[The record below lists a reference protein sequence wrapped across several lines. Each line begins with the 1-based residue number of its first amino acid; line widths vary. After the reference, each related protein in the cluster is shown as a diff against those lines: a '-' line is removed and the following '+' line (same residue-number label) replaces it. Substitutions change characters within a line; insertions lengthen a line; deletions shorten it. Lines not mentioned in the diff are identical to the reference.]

1 MGILFGPTGLDG
13 FRMLIKSLT
22 SMEVTGVRKREL
34 QVLSD
39 RYSRGDLG
47 VFGIVFVISSAIF
60 TKKSLRHL
68 NSKVAKFSKTHCK
81 IWKEFLSTFV
91 RRKESNTFQ
100 TAKSRCTIFASFVF
114 R

>member
-1 MGILFGPTGLDG
+1 MAILSLSGKTPDWKDLFTRRARRGETEDPWIFSNFMGILLGTTDLDG

-34 QVLSD
+34 QVLLD

-60 TKKSLRHL
+60 TKKSL
-68 NSKVAKFSKTHCK
+68 K
-81 IWKEFLSTFV
+81 IF
-91 RRKESNTFQ
+91 
-100 TAKSRCTIFASFVF
+100 
-114 R
+114 